1 MLARFWGLCRSL
13 LIYHAIPFRQRR
25 LRAFLSPFVPQ
36 GGLAFDIGAHVGN
49 RVRALRGLG
58 IRVIA
63 VEPQP
68 AYATVLRRLFAGDAG
83 TVIVEAAIGGQ
94 PGETVLFVSD
104 RHPTV
109 STVSREWRERIGRE
123 PGFEG
128 VTWNREITV
137 TVETLDTLIGR
148 FGLPDFIKLDIE
160 GGEVA
165 ALRGLSRPVGAL
177 SFEYVPGARDEA
189 LACIDTLERL
199 GPYRYNWSPGETMR
213 LALPEWC
220 DAAGM
225 RAFIAGSGDQQGDI
239 YGRLTTA
246 PEGPGARR

>member
-1 MLARFWGLCRSL
+1 MVHIHDARERRAERGTIPPDHFIPAVEQSMLARPFTAHVLSL
-13 LIYHAIPFRQRR
+13 ATKEWMENEVPGRLAVNCPPALLSDPATPSLVRRALAASAFPPERLVLEVTERARLDGVSNITERGGR
-25 LRAFLSPFVPQ
+25 LREMGF
-36 GGLAFDIGAHVGN
+36 
-49 RVRALRGLG
+49 R
-58 IRVIA
+58 IA
-63 VEPQP
+63 VDDLG
-68 AYATVLRRLFAGDAG
+68 AGYSGLTSFAAL
-83 TVIVEAAIGGQ
+83 E
-94 PGETVLFVSD
+94 
-104 RHPTV
+104 
-109 STVSREWRERIGRE
+109 
-123 PGFEG
+123 
-128 VTWNREITV
+128 
-137 TVETLDTLIGR
+137 
-148 FGLPDFIKLDIE
+148 PDFIKLDIE